1 MLTSVLWFS
10 AEWYHSSHTLTA
22 LELEFM
28 ERWVSLVTWGMSV
41 VMLLTYAGYT
51 LKDFLNLIR
60 SSKCERP
67 HTHEDKIIN
76 RFAPIVCGVLR
87 CDEDSTTHTN
97 RCSTRVRTVN
107 ALKIS
112 GDLRINVL
120 QDTPY
125 KHSTSWSSLS
135 ALQMLLC
142 CAMTVFVML
151 TSSVSSLSDWI
162 LFSFTWWCPDRTRV
176 CPLGSP
182 QTSGFLIRDRAAS
195 DVLPERIQS
204 LLTHLTPQENLMR

>member
-1 MLTSVLWFS
+1 MRDHTRGQKNEPFCSYSVW
-10 AEWYHSSHTLTA
+10 
-22 LELEFM
+22 
-28 ERWVSLVTWGMSV
+28 
-41 VMLLTYAGYT
+41 
-51 LKDFLNLIR
+51 
-60 SSKCERP
+60 C
-67 HTHEDKIIN
+67 
-76 RFAPIVCGVLR
+76 VLR

-120 QDTPY
+120 QDTSY

-182 QTSGFLIRDRAAS
+182 QTSGFLILDRAAS